1 MDGNRELEQLDA
13 EARALKATL
22 MRYMSEALIED
33 QGLNKLTAELTKIV
47 QASQRLAADSA
58 ARSEQKIQA
67 LTTTVEA
74 LRGELREM
82 RTLVNDQ
89 AGKRKK
95 VLDLD
100 VVTEQLDRLQLEVRK
115 LATGLQ
121 SREARGAGAPV
132 AVDVDPPP
140 RRPQPRA
147 RASRVSG
154 RLPLL
159 RFAAPLAALLL
170 ISIGYNVWQ
179 ATRSSEPHAEATE
192 PPPRASTQ
200 PEPTAPPVQA
210 PAALSAGVQPA
221 IANVAAVALPD
232 VKQAAWDKIWKAA
245 LELPLQQ
252 CWPDAKSNAKVSKF
266 RDCACPTLD
275 KGRADKEV
283 ACEVTSKWSAE
294 ASVAALQAVLSVAA
308 AKPITID
315 AKVGTGTFNAIDL
328 VIKDCGFKEPVL
340 TRSIEELR
348 ATRGKA
354 PGEGKEPAAQQILGF
369 LQKNLHSCR

>member
-47 QASQRLAADSA
+47 QASQRHAAESA
-58 ARSEQKIQA
+58 ARAEQKLQA

-89 AGKRKK
+89 SSKRKK
-95 VLDLD
+95 TLDMDVL
-100 VVTEQLDRLQLEVRK
+100 TEQLDRLQLEVRK
-115 LATGLQ
+115 LGSGLQ
-121 SREARGAGAPV
+121 SKDARGAGTPV
-132 AVDVDPPP
+132 AVDVDPPS
-140 RRPQPRA
+140 RRAQPRGRAA
-147 RASRVSG
+147 RFPAAG
-154 RLPLL
+154 LPVWK
-159 RFAAPLAALLL
+159 FAVPLAAVLL

-179 ATRSSEPHAEATE
+179 ANRSSEPKAEVAQASPPTVVAK
-192 PPPRASTQ
+192 PPP
-200 PEPTAPPVQA
+200 PTPAA
-210 PAALSAGVQPA
+210 PASSGAVQPSV
-221 IANVAAVALPD
+221 ANVAAVALPD
-232 VKQAAWDKIWKAA
+232 VKQVAWDKIWKAA

-252 CWPDAKSNAKVSKF
+252 CWPDAKSNAKVGKF
-266 RDCACPTLD
+266 RDCACPTLE
-275 KGRADKEV
+275 KGNKEV

-315 AKVGTGTFNAIDL
+315 AKVGAGTFNAIDL
-328 VIKDCGFKEPVL
+328 VVKDCGFKEPAL
-340 TRSIEELR
+340 TKSIEELR
-348 ATRGKA
+348 ITRGKS

>member
-47 QASQRLAADSA
+47 QASQRHATESA
-58 ARSEQKIQA
+58 ARAEQKIQA

-74 LRGELREM
+74 LRGEVREM

-89 AGKRKK
+89 TGKRKK
-95 VLDLD
+95 TSDMDVL
-100 VVTEQLDRLQLEVRK
+100 TEQLDRLQLEVRK
-115 LATGLQ
+115 LATGL
-121 SREARGAGAPV
+121 ARGAGAAV
-132 AVDVDPPP
+132 AVDVDPPA

-147 RASRVSG
+147 KPS
-154 RLPLL
+154 RLPAGLSVW
-159 RFAAPLAALLL
+159 RFAAPLAALLV

-179 ATRSSEPHAEATE
+179 ATRSSEPKAAVIQPPSVVAK
-192 PPPRASTQ
+192 PPP
-200 PEPTAPPVQA
+200 PTPKVQA
-210 PAALSAGVQPA
+210 PSAAVQPA
-221 IANVAAVALPD
+221 VANVAAIALPD
-232 VKQAAWDKIWKAA
+232 VKQEAWNKIWKAA

-266 RDCACPTLD
+266 RDCACPPAD
-275 KGRADKEV
+275 KGRDKSDKDKSDREV

-315 AKVGTGTFNAIDL
+315 AKVGAGTFNAIDL
-328 VIKDCGFKEPVL
+328 VVKDCGFKEPAL

-348 ATRGKA
+348 TTRGKA